1 MNIERLRP
9 DHASAYRALMLEA
22 YARDPDAFTASVEE
36 RGPLPLSWW
45 EARVSEDADARELVI
60 GGFEGVHLAGV
71 AGLSFESR
79 PKLRH
84 KATLFGMYVHASA
97 RKRGLGRRLVHAALH
112 SARERSGIEVVQLTV
127 TEGNRA
133 AHALYEACGFVA
145 FGVEPLAVACG
156 AGYSG
161 KVHMWIAVERPSN
174 ASIAIAP
181 REVAPRG

>member
-1 MNIERLRP
+1 MIIERLRP
-9 DHASAYRALMLEA
+9 DHACAYRALMLEA

-45 EARVSEDADARELVI
+45 EARICEDPSARELVI
-60 GGFEGVHLAGV
+60 GGFEGERLAGV

-84 KATLFGMYVHASA
+84 KAALFGLYVHASA
-97 RKRGLGRRLVHAALH
+97 RKRGLGRRLVDAALD
-112 SARERSGIEVVQLTV
+112 SARERSGIKVVQLTV

-156 AGYSG
+156 AGYAG
-161 KVHMWIAVERPSN
+161 KVHMWVAVERASN
-174 ASIAIAP
+174 ASIAIAS
-181 REVAPRG
+181 REVMQRG